1 VIKLEVQDSSNEIT
15 LLQQRTNLM
24 TSHYLESLIIGS
36 NNTVNIQQRD
46 SGKTA
51 FANILGNYNA
61 LSMTQAGAGN
71 HFLDVALIGDNHTA
85 TLNQT
90 GASNHAA
97 IVELTNG
104 GGAWNFQ
111 LNQTGSTSKTYS
123 LPHSM
128 SDESA
133 VSGTYNV
140 SSGCNLIVN
149 QP

>member
-1 VIKLEVQDSSNEIT
+1 
-15 LLQQRTNLM
+15 
-24 TSHYLESLIIGS
+24 
-36 NNTVNIQQRD
+36 
-46 SGKTA
+46 
-51 FANILGNYNA
+51 
-61 LSMTQAGAGN
+61 MTQAGAGN